1 MPPDVKRAIR
11 RMIFSIWDKI
21 TVLRSIALFLP
32 VLLSACATAGSTPP
46 ERQFVLSDSGKYK
59 TQAEKERAA
68 LIAQTDCKVKA
79 MAASAAIEKSITS
92 ERNSTENLSRAR
104 EKGAEMYT
112 SSFTL
117 CMLNAGFAQR

>member
-1 MPPDVKRAIR
+1 VLNIV
-11 RMIFSIWDKI
+11 ITFSRWDKI
-21 TVLRSIALFLP
+21 SVLRPISLLMLSALA
-32 VLLSACATAGSTPP
+32 ACATAP
-46 ERQFVLSDSGKYK
+46 ERQFVLADSSKYK
-59 TQAEKERAA
+59 TEAEKERAA

-92 ERNSTENLSRAR
+92 ERNSMENLSRAR

-117 CMLNAGFAQR
+117 CMLNAGFSQR

>member
-1 MPPDVKRAIR
+1 MLSA
-11 RMIFSIWDKI
+11 
-21 TVLRSIALFLP
+21 
-32 VLLSACATAGSTPP
+32 LSACATAGTTAPAP
-46 ERQFVLSDSGKYK
+46 ERQFVLADSGKYK

-68 LIAQTDCKVKA
+68 LIAQNDCKVKA

-92 ERNSTENLSRAR
+92 ERNSMENLSRAR

-117 CMLNAGFAQR
+117 CMLNAGFAPR

>member
-1 MPPDVKRAIR
+1 MT
-11 RMIFSIWDKI
+11 FSLLDKI
-21 TVLRSIALFLP
+21 TVLRPISLL
-32 VLLSACATAGSTPP
+32 LLSVLGACATAATTAP
-46 ERQFVLSDSGKYK
+46 ERQFVLTDSGKYK

-68 LIAQTDCKVKA
+68 LIAQNDCKVKA
-79 MAASAAIEKSITS
+79 MAASAALEKSITS
-92 ERNSTENLSRAR
+92 ERNSMENLSRAR